1 MRTSSAWRA
10 LLHLQDMRFKGDIS
24 GLDELLEQI
33 DDEYFSVIS
42 EVGRDATRN
51 AKNQKTFQN
60 RTGNLAN
67 ANGGC
72 VVRKGKIID
81 MWVETDGAH
90 PDAVRNTENLLIYS
104 EKPKDGLYLANGMNY
119 ASYVES
125 RGFEVI
131 LTNGVLFAERNI
143 KKKLN
148 IG

>member
-1 MRTSSAWRA
+1 
-10 LLHLQDMRFKGDIS
+10 
-24 GLDELLEQI
+24 
-33 DDEYFSVIS
+33 
-42 EVGRDATRN
+42 
-51 AKNQKTFQN
+51 
-60 RTGNLAN
+60 
-67 ANGGC
+67 
-72 VVRKGKIID
+72 

-104 EKPKDGLYLANGMNY
+104 EKTKDGLYLANGMNY